1 MPLMTQ
7 VDRIRFYIYHFNIL
21 PKFKVSP
28 HWKIVSALHRIL
40 LRNYRIGNGE
50 IGPMKE

>member
-1 MPLMTQ
+1 MPPMTQ

-28 HWKIVSALHRIL
+28 HWKIVSALPRIL
-40 LRNYRIGNGE
+40 LRNYRICNDG
-50 IGPMKE
+50 IGPLKE